1 MILKIVILNIYLNI
15 CYGFNADTAS
25 IERFTGVSESM
36 FGYSSALH
44 TNNEGSWFVFLLYFI
59 FKKFLFKI
67 HVYYNISELFHI
79 VAYMY
84 YMFIYYS
91 VHSYFY
97 YSDLTE
103 ILLKVALN
111 PYIIQ
116 IYILD

>member
-1 MILKIVILNIYLNI
+1 VILNIYLNI
-15 CYGFNADTAS
+15 CYGFNVDTAS

-67 HVYYNISELFHI
+67 HVYYNVSELFHI

-97 YSDLTE
+97 YSDITE